1 MAQKGMTL
9 IRKERKGGREGKT
22 TRKKQWGTME
32 NKIKF
37 VIITE
42 NQETKITEKLQNK
55 AKNQE
60 KNDCLIDT

>member
-1 MAQKGMTL
+1 MTL

-22 TRKKQWGTME
+22 TRKKQGGTME

-42 NQETKITEKLQNK
+42 NQETKMTEKLQNK

-60 KNDCLIDT
+60 KNDCLINT

>member
-1 MAQKGMTL
+1 
-9 IRKERKGGREGKT
+9 
-22 TRKKQWGTME
+22 ME

-42 NQETKITEKLQNK
+42 NQETKMTEKLQNK

-60 KNDCLIDT
+60 KNDCLINT